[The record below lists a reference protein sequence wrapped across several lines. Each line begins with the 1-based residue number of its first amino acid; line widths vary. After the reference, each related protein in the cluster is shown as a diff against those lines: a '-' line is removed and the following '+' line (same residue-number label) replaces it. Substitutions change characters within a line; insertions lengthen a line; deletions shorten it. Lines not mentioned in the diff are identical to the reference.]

1 MIHVAWKHRVS
12 VVGYTRKIKC
22 KYCERMFTRK
32 GFIILFEAKF
42 GRNNQRCR
50 SLRLVPKDVQ
60 KEMLDIVSSL
70 HEKLIKKNQ
79 MSIKDLCVVILT
91 KKQKRITDLLLKL
104 GLRHNA

>member
-70 HEKLIKKNQ
+70 HEKLIKKKSNEYKG
-79 MSIKDLCVVILT
+79 SLCSHFD
-91 KKQKRITDLLLKL
+91 KKAKK
-104 GLRHNA
+104 NY